1 MPRKSI
7 YDGDR
12 LGRIAQEQF
21 GVIGR
26 NQAFDCGVSRSA
38 VAYLLRQDGPWRKIV
53 PGVYATTTG
62 DMSSDARAMAAL
74 LHAGPRGVITGAV
87 AVRRHNLR
95 CAGLNEV
102 DVLVPLGTRV
112 QSTGFVRIIHT
123 SRMPETFYT
132 TRQIRYVLPPRAV
145 ADAARGMGRLS
156 DVRAVVA
163 EAVQTGRCD
172 LASLISELNKGP
184 STGSRALRMALG
196 EVGDGIR
203 SAAEADLRTLIL
215 RSDLEQPMYNATL
228 HAADGTFLGI
238 ADAWWARAGVVAEV
252 DSRQY
257 HLSPEDYERTTA
269 RHNHMTAYGINL
281 LHFVPRMLKGSPST
295 VIAELRGAITSGTN
309 RPPLPIVTTAA
320 SA

>member
-1 MPRKSI
+1 MPRKSL
-7 YDGDR
+7 YDSDR
-12 LGRIAQEQF
+12 LGRIAREQF

-26 NQAFDCGVSRSA
+26 NQALDCGVSRSA
-38 VAYLLRQDGPWRKIV
+38 VAYRLRQDGQWRKIV

-62 DMSSDARAMAAL
+62 DMSPDARAMAAL

-112 QSTGFVRIIHT
+112 QSSGFVRIIHT

-132 TRQIRYVLPPRAV
+132 TRQIRYALPPRAV
-145 ADAARGMGRLS
+145 ADAARGMGRLG

-184 STGSRALRMALG
+184 SAGSRALRIALG

-203 SAAEADLRTLIL
+203 SAAEADLRTLIR

-228 HAADGTFLGI
+228 YAADGTFLGI

-257 HLSPEDYERTTA
+257 HLSPDDYERTTA

-281 LHFVPRMLKGSPST
+281 LHFVPSMLKGSPST
-295 VIAELRGAITSGTN
+295 VVADLRGAITRGNN
-309 RPPLPIVTTAA
+309 RPPLPIVTTPA